1 MSWELTQNHQLLM
14 FLVVIVL
21 PFVLSLLLLALPMAL
36 SMLMD
41 IPQIL
46 YVKSL
51 IVTFVLVFEIAAL
64 SMTYQLITSEQYKS
78 S

>member
-1 MSWELTQNHQLLM
+1 MSWELTKNHQLLM

-21 PFVLSLLLLALPMAL
+21 PCALSLLLLALPVAL
-36 SMLMD
+36 SMLLD

-51 IVTFVLVFEIAAL
+51 IVNFVLIFEIAAL
-64 SMTYQLITSEQYKS
+64 SITYQLITSEQYVNS
-78 S
+78 